1 MSVDELL
8 KKIQS
13 QLGDIEMP
21 IQSDSNKQSKR
32 NTSNKDDV
40 EFIDVILYFKKKISN
55 NMKYILPFI
64 GIYVFLM
71 ITKPFFVMETKNTVK
86 DSKIYKR
93 KYMNHKKIMGAT
105 FVIYVLIFV
114 MLLFKKNNILR
125 MSDFSSPY

>member
-1 MSVDELL
+1 MSADELL

-64 GIYVFLM
+64 CIYVFLM

-93 KYMNHKKIMGAT
+93 KYMNHKKIMGST